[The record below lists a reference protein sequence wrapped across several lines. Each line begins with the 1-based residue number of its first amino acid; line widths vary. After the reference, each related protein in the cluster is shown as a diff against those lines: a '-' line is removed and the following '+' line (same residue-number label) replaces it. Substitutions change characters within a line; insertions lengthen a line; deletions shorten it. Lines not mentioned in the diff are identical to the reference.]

1 MSKDSNTLQDLF
13 AAQAHLGHKTNRVH
27 PKAKKYIYSVDNGVS
42 IIDLTQTAPLLEKA
56 VAFAQEL
63 GKEAKRLV
71 VVGTKKI
78 ASPVVLELTKK
89 YNVQYVAI
97 KWPPGLL
104 TNFESMK
111 SNLKRIKDLKTA
123 RDNGEWESLIKFE
136 QSRLS
141 RELGKLERVY
151 GGIVD
156 LDTIPD
162 ALFIIDLKK
171 EKNALIEAHKSSL
184 PVIAITDTNTDPSS
198 VKYPIPANDD
208 SATSIVYILEKVLT
222 AYSKGKGA

>member
-1 MSKDSNTLQDLF
+1 MSKDSNVLQDLF

-27 PKAKKYIYSVDNGVS
+27 PKAKKYIYSVDNGIS
-42 IIDLTQTAPLLEKA
+42 IIDLTQTAPLLESA
-56 VAFAQEL
+56 VEFAREL
-63 GKEAKRLV
+63 GKEAKHLV
-71 VVGTKKI
+71 VVGTKKV

-89 YNVQYVAI
+89 FNVQYVAT

-111 SNLKRIKDLKTA
+111 SNLKKIKDLKAA
-123 RDNGEWESLIKFE
+123 RDGGEWADLIKFE

-151 GGIVD
+151 GGIIE
-156 LDTIPD
+156 LDRIPD

-171 EKNALIEAHKSSL
+171 EKNALIEAQKNSL
-184 PVIAITDTNTDPSS
+184 PVIAITDTNTDPST

-208 SATSIVYILEKVLT
+208 SATSIAYILEKVLA
-222 AYSKGKGA
+222 AYTKGKGA

>member
-1 MSKDSNTLQDLF
+1 MSKDTNILQDLF

-27 PKAKKYIYSVDNGVS
+27 PKAKKYIYSVDNGIS
-42 IIDLTQTAPLLEKA
+42 IIDLTQTAPLLENA
-56 VAFAQEL
+56 VEFAREL
-63 GKEAKRLV
+63 GKEAKHLV
-71 VVGTKKI
+71 VVGTKKV

-89 YNVQYVAI
+89 FNVQYVAT

-151 GGIVD
+151 GGIVE
-156 LDTIPD
+156 LDRIPD

-171 EKNALIEAHKSSL
+171 EKNALIEAQKNSL
-184 PVIAITDTNTDPSS
+184 PVIAITDTNTDPST

-208 SATSIVYILEKVLT
+208 SATSIAYILEKVLT
-222 AYSKGKGA
+222 AYTKGKGA

>member
-1 MSKDSNTLQDLF
+1 MSKDTNILQDLF

-27 PKAKKYIYSVDNGVS
+27 PKAKKYIYSVDNGIS
-42 IIDLTQTAPLLEKA
+42 IIDLTQTAPLLETA
-56 VAFAQEL
+56 VEFACEL
-63 GKEAKRLV
+63 GKEAKHLV
-71 VVGTKKI
+71 VVGTKKV

-89 YNVQYVAI
+89 FNVQYVAT

-151 GGIVD
+151 GGIVE
-156 LDTIPD
+156 LDRIPD

-171 EKNALIEAHKSSL
+171 EKNALIEAQKNSL
-184 PVIAITDTNTDPSS
+184 PVIAITDTNTDPST

-208 SATSIVYILEKVLT
+208 SATSIAYILEKVLT
-222 AYSKGKGA
+222 AYTKGKGA